1 MKMNDFDYFRY
12 TEINP
17 YNGMNRN
24 GFLTL
29 LEQNGI
35 SLDESRL
42 AEVNYYFNLWGDTMK
57 QDRKSGQCHDFDAY
71 LTWMKTQ

>member
-1 MKMNDFDYFRY
+1 M
-12 TEINP
+12 T
-17 YNGMNRN
+17 RN
-24 GFLTL
+24 EFLIA
-29 LEQNGI
+29 LEKNNI
-35 SLDESRL
+35 TLDESRM

>member
-12 TEINP
+12 TAINP

-24 GFLTL
+24 GFLIL

>member
-12 TEINP
+12 TAINP

-24 GFLTL
+24 GFLIL

-42 AEVNYYFNLWGDTMK
+42 AEVNYQFNLWGDTMK

-71 LTWMKTQ
+71 LTWMKKQ

>member
-1 MKMNDFDYFRY
+1 
-12 TEINP
+12 
-17 YNGMNRN
+17 MNRN
-24 GFLTL
+24 DFITA
-29 LEQNGI
+29 LEGNGI

-71 LTWMKTQ
+71 LTWMKTQWH